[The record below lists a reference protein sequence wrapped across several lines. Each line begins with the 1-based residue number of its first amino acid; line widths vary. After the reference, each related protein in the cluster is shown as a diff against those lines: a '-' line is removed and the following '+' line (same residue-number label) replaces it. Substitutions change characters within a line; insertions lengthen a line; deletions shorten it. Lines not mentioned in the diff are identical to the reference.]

1 MQTIN
6 DKKTISRLNDKIK
19 ELEILAEAQ
28 NEGMLFG
35 EKDKQ
40 IASLERQIANLE
52 ASIELKDQHLKTLMQ
67 TKERNDI
74 DMLNKHIEESKRAND
89 AESKCKKLDNKLTE
103 CEAKLAD
110 TQEKLDAKEKMHTTY
125 LSKIE
130 ILLEEKQELVEKVEL
145 YEKKESELNELVE
158 QSKGN
163 TSKKDKIYAKMLKM
177 KERKVNKLSGEVT
190 KLKNIDQSRQQT
202 IEYLKKRIANLEKSS
217 TE

>member
-103 CEAKLAD
+103 CETKLAD

>member
-67 TKERNDI
+67 TKEQNDI